1 MQQACL
7 HLVIQSASQQPLH
20 FTCLALYPSDRRQPS
35 SAPGSGATGYFSSAR
50 APRESHCLLLRLLLA
65 PCGEDSCVALGLA
78 WCPLPLFT
86 TVQCLTACHL
96 PSAPSTS
103 LRWGTARAPGTVLTL
118 SWAWCPVENH
128 YSHLD
133 LPCPALPSGWVP
145 RLQID
150 SSDNC

>member
-7 HLVIQSASQQPLH
+7 HLAIQSASQQPLH

-50 APRESHCLLLRLLLA
+50 APRESHCLLRRLLLA

-118 SWAWCPVENH
+118 SWAWCLWRTIIPT
-128 YSHLD
+128 LT
-133 LPCPALPSGWVP
+133 CPALPSGWVP